1 MPRMALAA
9 ISGHAATPAAV
20 SVAKLPQNGVL
31 TLRNSRFRP
40 IQGPHFKACFR
51 ASWHSFLTEFHCI
64 GGVLRRKIMEA
75 NKDLI
80 EVLNDLIRINHD
92 RTDGYHKAV
101 EELKPT
107 DIDLKTMFTNMAN
120 TSMQYA
126 NALAAEVR
134 NLGGAPASDS
144 TQSGKLYRVW
154 MDIRSGISAR
164 DRKSVLALCEFGED
178 AALKAYNL
186 ALESDAAIP
195 ADVRQVIMEQKTALQ
210 SSHDVVKRYRDMHE
224 AVS

>member
-1 MPRMALAA
+1 
-9 ISGHAATPAAV
+9 
-20 SVAKLPQNGVL
+20 
-31 TLRNSRFRP
+31 
-40 IQGPHFKACFR
+40 
-51 ASWHSFLTEFHCI
+51 
-64 GGVLRRKIMEA
+64 MEA

-92 RTDGYHKAV
+92 RTEGYHKAV

-120 TSMQYA
+120 TSVQYA
-126 NALAAEVR
+126 NALSTEVR
-134 NLGGAPASDS
+134 NLGGNPATDS

-186 ALESDAAIP
+186 ALESDAEIP
-195 ADVRQVIMEQKTALQ
+195 ADVRQLIVEQKTAIQ

>member
-1 MPRMALAA
+1 
-9 ISGHAATPAAV
+9 
-20 SVAKLPQNGVL
+20 
-31 TLRNSRFRP
+31 
-40 IQGPHFKACFR
+40 
-51 ASWHSFLTEFHCI
+51 
-64 GGVLRRKIMEA
+64 MEA
-75 NKDLI
+75 NKELI
-80 EVLNDLIRINHD
+80 QVLNDLIRINHD
-92 RTDGYHKAV
+92 RTEGYHKAV

-120 TSMQYA
+120 TSVQYA

-134 NLGGAPASDS
+134 NLGGDPAADS

-154 MDIRSGISAR
+154 MDIKSGITAR

-186 ALESDAAIP
+186 AMESDAEIP
-195 ADVRQVIMEQKTALQ
+195 ADVRQLVMDQRSSLQ

>member
-1 MPRMALAA
+1 
-9 ISGHAATPAAV
+9 
-20 SVAKLPQNGVL
+20 
-31 TLRNSRFRP
+31 
-40 IQGPHFKACFR
+40 
-51 ASWHSFLTEFHCI
+51 
-64 GGVLRRKIMEA
+64 MEA
-75 NKDLI
+75 NKDLV

-92 RTDGYHKAV
+92 RTEGYHKAV

-120 TSMQYA
+120 SSVQYA
-126 NALAAEVR
+126 NALSTEVR
-134 NLGGAPASDS
+134 NLGGNPATDS

-154 MDIRSGISAR
+154 MDIKSGITAR

-186 ALESDAAIP
+186 ALESDADIP
-195 ADVRQVIMEQKTALQ
+195 AEIRQIIMEQRSAIQ

>member
-1 MPRMALAA
+1 
-9 ISGHAATPAAV
+9 
-20 SVAKLPQNGVL
+20 
-31 TLRNSRFRP
+31 
-40 IQGPHFKACFR
+40 
-51 ASWHSFLTEFHCI
+51 
-64 GGVLRRKIMEA
+64 MEA
-75 NKDLI
+75 HKDLI

-92 RTDGYHKAV
+92 RTEGYHKAV

-120 TSMQYA
+120 TSVQYA
-126 NALAAEVR
+126 NALSAEVR
-134 NLGGAPASDS
+134 NLGGSPATDS

-154 MDIRSGISAR
+154 MDIKSGVTAR

-186 ALESDAAIP
+186 ALESDAEIP
-195 ADVRQVIMEQKTALQ
+195 AEIRQLIMEQRTSIQ

>member
-1 MPRMALAA
+1 
-9 ISGHAATPAAV
+9 
-20 SVAKLPQNGVL
+20 
-31 TLRNSRFRP
+31 
-40 IQGPHFKACFR
+40 
-51 ASWHSFLTEFHCI
+51 
-64 GGVLRRKIMEA
+64 MEA

-80 EVLNDLIRINHD
+80 QVLNDLIRINHD
-92 RTDGYHKAV
+92 RTEGYHKAV

-120 TSMQYA
+120 TSVDYA
-126 NALAAEVR
+126 NALSAEVR
-134 NLGGAPASDS
+134 NLGGSPAVDS

-154 MDIRSGISAR
+154 MDIKSGITAN

-178 AALKAYNL
+178 AALKAYKL
-186 ALESDAAIP
+186 AMESDAEIP
-195 ADVRQVIMEQKTALQ
+195 ADLRKLILDQRSSLQ

>member
-1 MPRMALAA
+1 
-9 ISGHAATPAAV
+9 
-20 SVAKLPQNGVL
+20 
-31 TLRNSRFRP
+31 
-40 IQGPHFKACFR
+40 
-51 ASWHSFLTEFHCI
+51 
-64 GGVLRRKIMEA
+64 MEA
-75 NKDLI
+75 HKDLI

-92 RTDGYHKAV
+92 RTEGYHKAV

-120 TSMQYA
+120 TSVQYS

-134 NLGGAPASDS
+134 NVGGTPATDS

-154 MDIRSGISAR
+154 MDIKSGVTAR

-186 ALESDAAIP
+186 ALESDAEIP
-195 ADVRQVIMEQKTALQ
+195 AEIRQLIMEQKASIQ

>member
-1 MPRMALAA
+1 
-9 ISGHAATPAAV
+9 
-20 SVAKLPQNGVL
+20 
-31 TLRNSRFRP
+31 
-40 IQGPHFKACFR
+40 
-51 ASWHSFLTEFHCI
+51 
-64 GGVLRRKIMEA
+64 MEA

-92 RTDGYHKAV
+92 RTEGYHKAV

-120 TSMQYA
+120 TSVQFA

-134 NLGGAPASDS
+134 NLGGSPASDS

-178 AALKAYNL
+178 AALKAYNM
-186 ALESDAAIP
+186 ALESDAEMN
-195 ADVRQVIMEQKTALQ
+195 ADVRGLIVEQRSSIQ
-210 SSHDVVKRYRDMHE
+210 NSHDVVKRYRDMHE

>member
-1 MPRMALAA
+1 M
-9 ISGHAATPAAV
+9 
-20 SVAKLPQNGVL
+20 
-31 TLRNSRFRP
+31 
-40 IQGPHFKACFR
+40 
-51 ASWHSFLTEFHCI
+51 
-64 GGVLRRKIMEA
+64 IMEA

-120 TSMQYA
+120 TSVEYA

-134 NLGGAPASDS
+134 NLGGAPAADS

-186 ALESDAAIP
+186 ALESDAEIP

>member
-1 MPRMALAA
+1 
-9 ISGHAATPAAV
+9 
-20 SVAKLPQNGVL
+20 
-31 TLRNSRFRP
+31 
-40 IQGPHFKACFR
+40 
-51 ASWHSFLTEFHCI
+51 
-64 GGVLRRKIMEA
+64 MEA

-92 RTDGYHKAV
+92 RTEGYHKAV

-120 TSMQYA
+120 TSVQYA
-126 NALAAEVR
+126 NALATEVR
-134 NLGGAPASDS
+134 NLGGTPASDS

-154 MDIRSGISAR
+154 MDIKSGITAR

-186 ALESDAAIP
+186 ALESDAEIP
-195 ADVRQVIMEQKTALQ
+195 ADIRQVIMDQKSSLQ
-210 SSHDVVKRYRDMHE
+210 SAHDVVKRYRDMHE

>member
-1 MPRMALAA
+1 
-9 ISGHAATPAAV
+9 
-20 SVAKLPQNGVL
+20 
-31 TLRNSRFRP
+31 
-40 IQGPHFKACFR
+40 
-51 ASWHSFLTEFHCI
+51 
-64 GGVLRRKIMEA
+64 MEA

-92 RTDGYHKAV
+92 RTEGYHKAV

-120 TSMQYA
+120 ASVQYS
-126 NALAAEVR
+126 NALSTEVR
-134 NLGGAPASDS
+134 NLGGNPATDS

-154 MDIRSGISAR
+154 MDIKSSITAR

-178 AALKAYNL
+178 SALKAYNL
-186 ALESDAAIP
+186 ALESDAEIP
-195 ADVRQVIMEQKTALQ
+195 AEIRQLIVEQRGAIQ

>member
-1 MPRMALAA
+1 
-9 ISGHAATPAAV
+9 
-20 SVAKLPQNGVL
+20 
-31 TLRNSRFRP
+31 
-40 IQGPHFKACFR
+40 
-51 ASWHSFLTEFHCI
+51 
-64 GGVLRRKIMEA
+64 MEA

-92 RTDGYHKAV
+92 RTEGYHKAV

-120 TSMQYA
+120 ASVQYS
-126 NALAAEVR
+126 NALSTEVR
-134 NLGGAPASDS
+134 NLGGNPATDS

-154 MDIRSGISAR
+154 MDIKSSITAR

-178 AALKAYNL
+178 SALKAYNL
-186 ALESDAAIP
+186 ALESDAEIP
-195 ADVRQVIMEQKTALQ
+195 AQIRQLIVEQRGAIQ

>member
-1 MPRMALAA
+1 
-9 ISGHAATPAAV
+9 
-20 SVAKLPQNGVL
+20 
-31 TLRNSRFRP
+31 
-40 IQGPHFKACFR
+40 
-51 ASWHSFLTEFHCI
+51 
-64 GGVLRRKIMEA
+64 MEA

-80 EVLNDLIRINHD
+80 EILNDLIRINHD
-92 RTDGYHKAV
+92 RTEGYHKAV

-120 TSMQYA
+120 TSVQYA
-126 NALAAEVR
+126 NALSAEVR
-134 NLGGAPASDS
+134 NLGGDPASDS

-186 ALESDAAIP
+186 ALESDAEIP
-195 ADVRQVIMEQKTALQ
+195 ADIRQVIMDQKSSIQ
-210 SSHDVVKRYRDMHE
+210 SAHDVVKRYRDMHE

>member
-1 MPRMALAA
+1 
-9 ISGHAATPAAV
+9 
-20 SVAKLPQNGVL
+20 
-31 TLRNSRFRP
+31 
-40 IQGPHFKACFR
+40 
-51 ASWHSFLTEFHCI
+51 
-64 GGVLRRKIMEA
+64 MEA

-92 RTDGYHKAV
+92 RTEGYHKAV

-120 TSMQYA
+120 TSVQYA
-126 NALAAEVR
+126 NALSAEVR
-134 NLGGAPASDS
+134 NLGGSPATDS

-154 MDIRSGISAR
+154 MDIKSGITAR

-186 ALESDAAIP
+186 ALESDAEIP
-195 ADVRQVIMEQKTALQ
+195 ADIRQIIMEQRTSIQ

>member
-1 MPRMALAA
+1 
-9 ISGHAATPAAV
+9 
-20 SVAKLPQNGVL
+20 
-31 TLRNSRFRP
+31 
-40 IQGPHFKACFR
+40 
-51 ASWHSFLTEFHCI
+51 
-64 GGVLRRKIMEA
+64 MEA

-92 RTDGYHKAV
+92 RTEGYHKAV

-120 TSMQYA
+120 TSVQYA
-126 NALAAEVR
+126 NALSAEVR
-134 NLGGAPASDS
+134 NLGGSPATDS
-144 TQSGKLYRVW
+144 TQSGKLKRVW
-154 MDIRSGISAR
+154 MEIKAGFTAR

-186 ALESDAAIP
+186 ALESDAEIP
-195 ADVRQVIMEQKTALQ
+195 AEIRQLIMEQKSSIQ

>member
-1 MPRMALAA
+1 MKAE
-9 ISGHAATPAAV
+9 TD
-20 SVAKLPQNGVL
+20 L
-31 TLRNSRFRP
+31 T
-40 IQGPHFKACFR
+40 
-51 ASWHSFLTEFHCI
+51 
-64 GGVLRRKIMEA
+64 
-75 NKDLI
+75 

-92 RTDGYHKAV
+92 RTEGYHKAV

-120 TSMQYA
+120 TSVQYA

-134 NLGGAPASDS
+134 NLGGSPAADS

-154 MDIRSGISAR
+154 MDIRSGVSAR

-186 ALESDAAIP
+186 ALESDAEIP
-195 ADVRQVIMEQKTALQ
+195 ADVRQVIVEQKTALQ
-210 SSHDVVKRYRDMHE
+210 NSHDVVKRYRDMHE

>member
-1 MPRMALAA
+1 
-9 ISGHAATPAAV
+9 
-20 SVAKLPQNGVL
+20 
-31 TLRNSRFRP
+31 
-40 IQGPHFKACFR
+40 
-51 ASWHSFLTEFHCI
+51 
-64 GGVLRRKIMEA
+64 MEA

-92 RTDGYHKAV
+92 RTEGYHKAV

-120 TSMQYA
+120 TSVQYA

-134 NLGGAPASDS
+134 NLGGSPASDS

-154 MDIRSGISAR
+154 MDIKSGITAR
-164 DRKSVLALCEFGED
+164 DRKSLLALCEFGED

-186 ALESDAAIP
+186 ALESDAEIP
-195 ADVRQVIMEQKTALQ
+195 ADIRQVIMDQRTSVQ

>member
-1 MPRMALAA
+1 
-9 ISGHAATPAAV
+9 
-20 SVAKLPQNGVL
+20 
-31 TLRNSRFRP
+31 
-40 IQGPHFKACFR
+40 
-51 ASWHSFLTEFHCI
+51 
-64 GGVLRRKIMEA
+64 MEA

-92 RTDGYHKAV
+92 RTEGYHKAV

-120 TSMQYA
+120 TSVQYA
-126 NALAAEVR
+126 NALSTEVR
-134 NLGGAPASDS
+134 NLGGNPATDS

-186 ALESDAAIP
+186 ALESDAEIP
-195 ADVRQVIMEQKTALQ
+195 ADIRQLIVEQKTAIQ

>member
-1 MPRMALAA
+1 
-9 ISGHAATPAAV
+9 
-20 SVAKLPQNGVL
+20 
-31 TLRNSRFRP
+31 
-40 IQGPHFKACFR
+40 
-51 ASWHSFLTEFHCI
+51 
-64 GGVLRRKIMEA
+64 MEA

-120 TSMQYA
+120 TSVQYA

-134 NLGGAPASDS
+134 NLGGSPASDS

-186 ALESDAAIP
+186 ALESDAEIP

>member
-1 MPRMALAA
+1 
-9 ISGHAATPAAV
+9 
-20 SVAKLPQNGVL
+20 
-31 TLRNSRFRP
+31 
-40 IQGPHFKACFR
+40 
-51 ASWHSFLTEFHCI
+51 
-64 GGVLRRKIMEA
+64 MEA

-80 EVLNDLIRINHD
+80 EILNDLIRINHD
-92 RTDGYHKAV
+92 RTEGYHKAV

-120 TSMQYA
+120 TSVQYA
-126 NALAAEVR
+126 NALSAEVR
-134 NLGGAPASDS
+134 NLGGNPASDS

-186 ALESDAAIP
+186 ALESDAEIP
-195 ADVRQVIMEQKTALQ
+195 AEIRQVIMDQKSSIQ

>member
-1 MPRMALAA
+1 
-9 ISGHAATPAAV
+9 
-20 SVAKLPQNGVL
+20 
-31 TLRNSRFRP
+31 
-40 IQGPHFKACFR
+40 
-51 ASWHSFLTEFHCI
+51 
-64 GGVLRRKIMEA
+64 MEA

-92 RTDGYHKAV
+92 RTEGYHKAV

-120 TSMQYA
+120 TSVQYA

-134 NLGGAPASDS
+134 NLGGSPASDS

-186 ALESDAAIP
+186 ALESDAEIP
-195 ADVRQVIMEQKTALQ
+195 AEVRQLIVDQRSSIQ
-210 SSHDVVKRYRDMHE
+210 SAHDVVKRYRDMHE

>member
-1 MPRMALAA
+1 
-9 ISGHAATPAAV
+9 
-20 SVAKLPQNGVL
+20 
-31 TLRNSRFRP
+31 
-40 IQGPHFKACFR
+40 
-51 ASWHSFLTEFHCI
+51 
-64 GGVLRRKIMEA
+64 MEA
-75 NKDLI
+75 NKELI

-92 RTDGYHKAV
+92 RTEGYHKAV

-120 TSMQYA
+120 TSVQYA

-134 NLGGAPASDS
+134 NLGGTPASDS

-154 MDIRSGISAR
+154 MDIKSGMSAR

-186 ALESDAAIP
+186 ALESDAEIQP
-195 ADVRQVIMEQKTALQ
+195 DIRQLIVDQRSSIQ

-224 AVS
+224 SVS